1 MNAMTTMI
9 ANDSYPMTALQVY
22 FREARAELVRAW
34 RTPAFALPTLLM
46 PLAFYCLFG
55 LLFAGSNADTARD
68 LLAGYGILAALGPSL
83 FGFGAGIAADRDN
96 GILALKRV
104 SPLPPG
110 AFLAARLACAL
121 VFTLIVLLCL
131 YALAAGAGGVTL
143 PAATWLTLLAIQLT
157 SVLPFCL
164 LGLCIGLSTGS
175 SAAMALT
182 NIAFASLAVLG
193 GLWMPLSL
201 FPTWLQDVAIGLPTY
216 HLDCLALAAVRGHA
230 TTGTLVHAL
239 ATAGFIAAFGGFAWR
254 AWAAAT
260 R

>member
-1 MNAMTTMI
+1 MNTH
-9 ANDSYPMTALQVY
+9 VY
-22 FREARAELVRAW
+22 LNEARAELVRTW
-34 RTPAFALPTLLM
+34 RTPAFVIPTLLL

-55 LLFAGSNADTARD
+55 ILFAGSNADTARD
-68 LLAGYGILAALGPSL
+68 LLAGYGLLAALGPAL
-83 FGFGAGIAADRDN
+83 FGFGAGIAADRDS

-110 AFLAARLACAL
+110 AFLAARLACSL
-121 VFTLIVLLCL
+121 VFTLLVLLCL
-131 YALAAGAGGVTL
+131 YGLAAGAGGVVL
-143 PAATWLTLLAIQLT
+143 QAATWLTLLGIQLT

-175 SAAMALT
+175 SVAMALT

-201 FPTWLQDVAIGLPTY
+201 FPTWLQDFAIGLPTY
-216 HLDCLALAAVRGHA
+216 HLDRLALAAVRGHA
-230 TTGTLVHAL
+230 TTGTSVHIL
-239 ATAGFIAAFGGFAWR
+239 ATVGFIVAFAAIAGR
-254 AWAAAT
+254 AWTAAT